1 MGYSRKKIKR
11 GDWGY
16 TFVKTAPEFFILL
29 LYPWKFQ
36 TKQSSTPGYSTQ
48 LCYLDPLDRNSKTK
62 NKDQWKFHIIFSWSA
77 LKIPH
82 AISLIPQEIPYSQ
95 PPCLDFFWN
104 SPIAS
109 YILHLALFYFF
120 INNYCWPNMLF
131 HRQVGRVIGQSNI

>member
-1 MGYSRKKIKR
+1 M
-11 GDWGY
+11 
-16 TFVKTAPEFFILL
+16 KTAPEFFILL

-77 LKIPH
+77 LKIPR
-82 AISLIPQEIPYSQ
+82 AISLIPQEIRYSQ

-109 YILHLALFYFF
+109 YILHLALFYFLS
-120 INNYCWPNMLF
+120 IIIADQTCYSID
-131 HRQVGRVIGQSNI
+131 R